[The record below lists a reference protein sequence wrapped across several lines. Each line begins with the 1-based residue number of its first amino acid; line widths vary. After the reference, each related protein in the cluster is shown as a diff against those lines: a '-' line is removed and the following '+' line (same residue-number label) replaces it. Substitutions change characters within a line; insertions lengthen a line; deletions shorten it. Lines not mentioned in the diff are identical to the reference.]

1 MQAARA
7 RADDLGPAIL
17 ALALTAAL
25 HAGAFAW
32 LSAPFAIPPAP
43 APVAVARSA
52 APIPSAKLPPS
63 LRLAEPSPAGNR
75 EAPRDTPFEAARNQT
90 AAQPAPRSGSASP
103 LPRSEGESA
112 EALRL
117 AQAVPRPPEPALA
130 PPSPPLPEAGTPR
143 LAAPTPDPRR
153 VNPLLAPPTQAAGTS
168 GLLLRNP
175 VDVGRAGALALDAR
189 FSAYGD
195 YAQRLLE
202 AVQASWWGILS
213 RTRLDDFASGSVVV
227 RFRLARDGTVPEAE
241 IVSSSVPL
249 LAALACKDAVQLP
262 APYDPWRPEMVALLG
277 EDEVVTI
284 TFHYR

>member
-1 MQAARA
+1 MQAAPH
-7 RADDLGPAIL
+7 RADDPGPPLL

-25 HAGAFAW
+25 HAGAFAL
-32 LSAPFAIPPAP
+32 LSVPLEIPPP
-43 APVAVARSA
+43 AARAAVARAA
-52 APIPSAKLPPS
+52 APIPAAKLPPS

-75 EAPRDTPFEAARNQT
+75 EEPVAAPFVAARNQS
-90 AAQPAPRSGSASP
+90 AAQPSPRPGAVSP

-112 EALRL
+112 ESLRL
-117 AQAVPRPPEPALA
+117 AQAVPRPPEPAAA

-143 LAAPTPDPRR
+143 VAATSSHPRR
-153 VNPLLAPPTQAAGTS
+153 SNPLLAPPSKAAGTS

-175 VDVGRAGALALDAR
+175 VDVGRAGSLALDAR

-195 YAQRLLE
+195 YAQRMLE

-213 RTRLDDFASGSVVV
+213 RTRLDDFAAGSVVV

-241 IVSSSVPL
+241 IVSATVPL

-262 APYDPWRPEMVALLG
+262 APYDAWRPEMVALLG
-277 EDEVVTI
+277 EEETVTI

>member
-1 MQAARA
+1 MES
-7 RADDLGPAIL
+7 LGPRPEEVRSAAV

-25 HAGAFAW
+25 HVAALAW
-32 LSAPFAIPPAP
+32 LGQPLALPLPAVP
-43 APVAVARSA
+43 AKIALSRAE
-52 APIPSAKLPPS
+52 IPSHRLPPS

-75 EAPRDTPFEAARNQT
+75 EAPVSSPFEAARNQA
-90 AAQPAPRSGSASP
+90 AAQPRPIPGSRSP
-103 LPRSEGESA
+103 LPRSEGDSPDSR
-112 EALRL
+112 RL
-117 AQAVPRPPEPALA
+117 AQAEPRPPAPAAA
-130 PPSPPLPEAGTPR
+130 PPPRPVAEAGTPR
-143 LAAPTPDPRR
+143 VAAAQPASRAAPRP
-153 VNPLLAPPTQAAGTS
+153 VPPSLTGTS

-195 YAQRLLE
+195 YAQRMLE

-213 RTRLDDFASGSVVV
+213 RTRMDDFAAGTVVV

-241 IVSSSVPL
+241 VVSSTVPA

-277 EDEVVTI
+277 EDETVTI

>member
-7 RADDLGPAIL
+7 LADDLGPAL
-17 ALALTAAL
+17 VALALTSLLHVAAY
-25 HAGAFAW
+25 AW
-32 LSAPFAIPPAP
+32 LAAPLDVPAPPPPAR
-43 APVAVARSA
+43 VSRLES
-52 APIPSAKLPPS
+52 PIPAAKLPPS
-63 LRLAEPSPAGNR
+63 LRLAETSPQGNR
-75 EAPRDTPFEAARNQT
+75 EAPPSAPFVAARNQS
-90 AAQPAPRSGSASP
+90 AAQPKPAPGSSSP

-117 AQAVPRPPEPALA
+117 AQASPRPVEPAVA
-130 PPSPPLPEAGTPR
+130 PSPTPVAEAGTPR
-143 LAAPTPDPRR
+143 VAAPTPNPRR
-153 VNPLLAPPTQAAGTS
+153 VNPLLAPPSPAGTS

-189 FSAYGD
+189 FSTYGD
-195 YAQRLLE
+195 YAQRMLE

-213 RTRLDDFASGSVVV
+213 RTRLDDFAAGTVVV

-241 IVSSSVPL
+241 IVSSTVPL

-262 APYDPWRPEMVALLG
+262 SPYDAWRPEMVALLG
-277 EDEVVTI
+277 DEETVTI